1 MDYPHDVTI
10 HELFE
15 AQVRRAPD
23 ATAVVFEGRELTYGE
38 LDRRAHSLAHHLQH
52 MGAGKGTLVALCVE
66 RSLEMVVG
74 ILGILKSGAAYVPL
88 DPEFPK
94 LIGNRFS

>member
-10 HELFE
+10 HELLE

-52 MGAGKGTLVALCVE
+52 MGAETRAT
-66 RSLEMVVG
+66 VG
-74 ILGILKSGAAYVPL
+74 NGCSSVWT
-88 DPEFPK
+88 FP
-94 LIGNRFS
+94 